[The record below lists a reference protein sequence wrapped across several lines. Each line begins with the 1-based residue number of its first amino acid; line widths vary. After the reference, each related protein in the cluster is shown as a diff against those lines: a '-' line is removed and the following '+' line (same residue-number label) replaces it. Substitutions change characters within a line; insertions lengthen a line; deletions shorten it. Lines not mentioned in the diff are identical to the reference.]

1 MMMVGVV
8 LSDGVFVSVLYQVEF
23 PGHRV
28 LRVLETNSA
37 LRRNV
42 ATLPATSTEFIQVGP
57 WWSIEPREQFL
68 SIIFHDIRP
77 EEPVLANRLCLPFE
91 TTAVRILHAGG
102 DRRGD
107 PDGRVGDEAARIRSD
122 QKVPPNHSSERF
134 SFELEMDQSHPQYS
148 NREWSPP
155 FSNSNILGEQI
166 PSACLC
172 LRRASRADRAG
183 CVGHRPR

>member
-1 MMMVGVV
+1 MCCVV
-8 LSDGVFVSVLYQVEF
+8 CSYLYSIRWSF
-23 PGHRV
+23 PVTVCCVCWRRTQHCA
-28 LRVLETNSA
+28 ETSPPSQPRPRNSF
-37 LRRNV
+37 RWV
-42 ATLPATSTEFIQVGP
+42 HGGP
-57 WWSIEPREQFL
+57 LKPRETFL